1 MRLFHIGKRAADGSL
16 APPLPRSVAGRATK
30 CLREMALVGEAAGSG
45 NFGQRRFP
53 IEEEVLG
60 LLEAHFD

>member
-1 MRLFHIGKRAADGSL
+1 
-16 APPLPRSVAGRATK
+16 
-30 CLREMALVGEAAGSG
+30 LVGEAAGSG

>member
-1 MRLFHIGKRAADGSL
+1 MRLFHMGRRAADGSL

-45 NFGQRRFP
+45 KLRPAEFSY
-53 IEEEVLG
+53 
-60 LLEAHFD
+60 